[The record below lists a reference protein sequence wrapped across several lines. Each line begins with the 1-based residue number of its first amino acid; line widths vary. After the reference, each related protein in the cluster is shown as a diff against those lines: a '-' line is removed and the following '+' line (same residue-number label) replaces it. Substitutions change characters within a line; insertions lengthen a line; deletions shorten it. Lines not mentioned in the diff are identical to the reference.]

1 MTHWSRTCRA
11 EPHLIKIYQEW
22 KKRKDAHAHFVQVP
36 VDTNVGV
43 PLPELPKAT
52 EALESSR
59 AMDVDPTSMSG
70 NPANGD
76 DDDINL
82 DVDNLLD
89 DDELD
94 MYGDLE

>member
-1 MTHWSRTCRA
+1 MWEC
-11 EPHLIKIYQEW
+11 PYQ
-22 KKRKDAHAHFVQVP
+22 
-36 VDTNVGV
+36 NC
-43 PLPELPKAT
+43 PKLT

-94 MYGDLE
+94 IYGDLE

>member
-1 MTHWSRTCRA
+1 MEEAQGRRGSLRSGTCWYRCESA
-11 EPHLIKIYQEW
+11 
-22 KKRKDAHAHFVQVP
+22 
-36 VDTNVGV
+36 
-43 PLPELPKAT
+43 LPELPKAT

-59 AMDVDPTSMSG
+59 AMDVDPTFVSG
-70 NPANGD
+70 TPTNGD

-94 MYGDLE
+94 IYGDLE